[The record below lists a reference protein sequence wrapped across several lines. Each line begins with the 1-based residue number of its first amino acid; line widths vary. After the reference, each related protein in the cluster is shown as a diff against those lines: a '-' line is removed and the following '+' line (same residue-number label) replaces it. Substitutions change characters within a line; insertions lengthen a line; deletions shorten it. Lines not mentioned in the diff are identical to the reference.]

1 MEIIQGVE
9 KNVMIQLRDL
19 VIEMHVP
26 LNDWPLV
33 FDPEARA
40 LLVCVDGAEGEA
52 SPVSLQHL
60 LLVLTGSMGL
70 SIGQG
75 LWGDGGQKCSE
86 LRKDIS
92 LDFDRA
98 CIRFFACVRNVLE

>member
-75 LWGDGGQKCSE
+75 S
-86 LRKDIS
+86 
-92 LDFDRA
+92 
-98 CIRFFACVRNVLE
+98 